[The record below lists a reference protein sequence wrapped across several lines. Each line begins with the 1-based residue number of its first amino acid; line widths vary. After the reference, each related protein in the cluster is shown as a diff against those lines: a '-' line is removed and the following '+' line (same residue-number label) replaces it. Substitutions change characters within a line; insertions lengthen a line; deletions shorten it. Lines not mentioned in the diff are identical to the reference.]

1 MSGGIAAPRERQ
13 VVNAN
18 SHGNPAYSCTF
29 PAVSASFSVSWV
41 IVLRLMR
48 GFYLGVRAPAP
59 LAAASRLPPPV
70 PVLGLPAHRCEH
82 AYEFARSVRRLG
94 RSSDRAREGWLECL
108 PAEDPNLP

>member
-18 SHGNPAYSCTF
+18 SQGNPGYSCTF

-48 GFYLGVRAPAP
+48 GLYLAFV
-59 LAAASRLPPPV
+59 LPRP
-70 PVLGLPAHRCEH
+70 
-82 AYEFARSVRRLG
+82 S
-94 RSSDRAREGWLECL
+94 
-108 PAEDPNLP
+108 